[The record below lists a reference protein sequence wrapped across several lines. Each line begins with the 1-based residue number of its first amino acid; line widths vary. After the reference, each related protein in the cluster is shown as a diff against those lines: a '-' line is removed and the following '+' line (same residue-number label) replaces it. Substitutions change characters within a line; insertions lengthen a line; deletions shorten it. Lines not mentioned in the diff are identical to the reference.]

1 MREKTRLKVEGL
13 VIGQRRDG
21 KNRYDEA
28 AKSRLMSLCAGGV
41 ASVAAIAL
49 ANGVNPNVLHRWLT
63 IERTRAD
70 VDAGAQ
76 ETQLLPV
83 VVAEENDD
91 PRAASSCAD
100 AKSGDD
106 AGIDLEIEL
115 ARGTLRFRHPFD
127 EKLLRLIAST
137 LGPRC

>member
-13 VIGQRRDG
+13 VTGQRRDG

-28 AKSRLMSLCAGGV
+28 AKSRLMSLCAEGA

-49 ANGVNPNVLHRWLT
+49 ANGVNPNVSHRWLT
-63 IERTRAD
+63 IERTRAA
-70 VDAGAQ
+70 VDAGAK
-76 ETQLLPV
+76 EAQLLPV

-91 PRAASSCAD
+91 PKAASWCAD

-106 AGIDLEIEL
+106 AGIDLEIKI
-115 ARGTLRFRHPFD
+115 ARGTLRFRHPSM
-127 EKLLRLIAST
+127 R
-137 LGPRC
+137 

>member
-13 VIGQRRDG
+13 VTGQRRDG

-28 AKSRLMSLCAGGV
+28 AKSRLMSLCAEGV

-63 IERTRAD
+63 IERTRVD
-70 VDAGAQ
+70 VDAGTQ
-76 ETQLLPV
+76 ETRLLPV

-91 PRAASSCAD
+91 PGAASSCAD

-106 AGIDLEIEL
+106 AGIDLEIEF
-115 ARGTLRFRHPFD
+115 ARGTLRLRHPFD